1 MLEQYRNE
9 IDQLDKEILEL
20 LDKRFNV
27 TKLVGEYKRDNNIEV
42 LNQSREDAI
51 ITKIKAQKLENE
63 AQIIA
68 VYIALMNISKD
79 QQNG

>member
-9 IDQLDKEILEL
+9 IDQLDQEILQL

-27 TKLVGEYKRDNNIEV
+27 TKLVGEYKRENSIDV
-42 LNQSREDAI
+42 LNQNREDAI
-51 ITKIKAQKLENE
+51 INKIKAQNLENE

-68 VYIALMNISKD
+68 VYIAMMNISKD